1 MPASAPSPN
10 RPHRS
15 RLCLTDSKETA
26 TRQPVLE
33 RSRVLRIV
41 NIVGTRPNL
50 VKMSSLLAAQR
61 ARPEIFQPLLV
72 HTGQHHEAAMSGRF
86 FAELALPQPDVTL
99 PGYSGTQAEQV
110 GAMVLAL
117 EPVLVELE
125 PDLVLVVGDVNS
137 TAAGALAAAMCRI
150 PVAHV
155 EAGLR
160 SFDRSMPEELNRILV
175 DAVSVWWFASEHSA
189 VDNLIREGCPGERIH
204 HVGNVMI
211 DALVRHREAA
221 RQRKPA
227 AALGISDP
235 YAVLTLHRPSNVDDS
250 ASLALLLRAI
260 STATDLPILFPV
272 HPRTHQR
279 LQELAVDSLLRG
291 LPNLHLCEP
300 LGYLDML
307 ALLAGARLVLTDS
320 GGVQE
325 ETTYLGIPC
334 LTLRERT
341 ERPATVDQGTNQV
354 IGVEPELVH
363 MEIRQ
368 HLEQEPPPPRCPPLW
383 DGHAAERIATILASV
398 AIGSAVRAAG
408 RSRTSE

>member
-1 MPASAPSPN
+1 M
-10 RPHRS
+10 
-15 RLCLTDSKETA
+15 
-26 TRQPVLE
+26 E
-33 RSRVLRIV
+33 RGCVLRIV

-61 ARPEIFQPLLV
+61 AQPEIFQPLLV
-72 HTGQHHEAAMSGRF
+72 HTGQHRQAAMSGRL
-86 FAELALPQPDVTL
+86 FAELDLPQPDVTL
-99 PGYSGTQAEQV
+99 PGFSGTQAEQV

-117 EPVLVELE
+117 EPVLVELK

-137 TAAGALAAAMCRI
+137 TAAGALAAAMRRI

-175 DAVSVWWFASEHSA
+175 DAVSDWWFASEHSA

-211 DALVRHREAA
+211 DALVRYREAA
-221 RQRKPA
+221 GQRHPA
-227 AALGISDP
+227 AALGISAA
-235 YAVLTLHRPSNVDDS
+235 YAVLTLHRPSNVDES
-250 ASLALLLRAI
+250 ASLAALLRAI
-260 STATDLPILFPV
+260 STAAADVPIVFPV
-272 HPRTHQR
+272 HPRTQQR
-279 LQELAVDSLLRG
+279 LLDPQVKSLLQD
-291 LPNLHLCEP
+291 LPNLRTCEP

-341 ERPATVDQGTNQV
+341 ERPATVDQGTNRV
-354 IGVEPELVH
+354 IGVDPERVH

-368 HLEQEPPPPRCPPLW
+368 HLDLEPPPLRCPPLW
-383 DGHAAERIATILASV
+383 DGHAGERIATILASL
-398 AIGSAVRAAG
+398 AG
-408 RSRTSE
+408 QNP